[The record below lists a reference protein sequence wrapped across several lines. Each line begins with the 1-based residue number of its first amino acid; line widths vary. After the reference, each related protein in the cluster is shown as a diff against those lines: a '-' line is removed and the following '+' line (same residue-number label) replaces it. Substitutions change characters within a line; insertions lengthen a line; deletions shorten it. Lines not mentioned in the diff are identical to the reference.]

1 MPAGVPSVGIQK
13 PKYRSVPETAEN
25 IQPVGWSVSNILN
38 KALNIHCDIAFEA
51 PTTRNFPV
59 VFFFTKGKITMLST
73 KNILSK
79 NPIPQTLI
87 TAMYRYYEDPKNQM
101 TIGELY
107 LLLKL
112 IVSNL
117 EDELEQNG
125 MLDDVSQLPLAP
137 LTADTGH

>member
-1 MPAGVPSVGIQK
+1 
-13 PKYRSVPETAEN
+13 
-25 IQPVGWSVSNILN
+25 
-38 KALNIHCDIAFEA
+38 
-51 PTTRNFPV
+51 
-59 VFFFTKGKITMLST
+59 MLST

-125 MLDDVSQLPLAP
+125 MLDDVSQLSLAP